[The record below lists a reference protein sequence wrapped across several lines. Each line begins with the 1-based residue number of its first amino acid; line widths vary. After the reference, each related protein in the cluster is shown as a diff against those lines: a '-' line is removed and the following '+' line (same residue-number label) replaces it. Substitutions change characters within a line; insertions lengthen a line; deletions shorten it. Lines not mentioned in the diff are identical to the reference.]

1 LAPVPLA
8 AGRCL
13 LTHPRVEPLV
23 STALLARLVANPARF
38 ALAELAGRGRVV
50 VHRVRRGGAI
60 VVLQHGTPDVQSFD
74 ELFYQQIYAP
84 PPEVDAALAALD
96 RAPRI
101 LDVGANIGLFGAWAL
116 ARWPEAEIEA
126 FEPDPRN
133 AALHRRTIAASGR
146 GAVWRLHEAA
156 AAAADGEMRFVTGR
170 YAMSGPATD
179 ADRAAATVPARDVLP
194 LMARADVV
202 KIDAEGSEWAILDDP
217 RLAATAARALA
228 LEYHP
233 ELCPEDDARTAAVRR
248 LHAAGFAV
256 RDVPTQAPPGYGS
269 LWAWREVAAPGR

>member
-1 LAPVPLA
+1 MAPVPA
-8 AGRCL
+8 AAARRL
-13 LTHPRVEPLV
+13 LTHPRVEPVV

-50 VHRVRRGGAI
+50 AHRVRRGGAI
-60 VVLQHGTPDVQSFD
+60 VVLEHGTPDVQAFD

-84 PPEVDAALAALD
+84 PPEVEEAVAALG

-116 ARWPEAEIEA
+116 ARWPGAEIDA

-133 AALHRRTIAASGR
+133 AALHRRAIAASGR
-146 GAVWRLHEAA
+146 GGAWRLHETAA
-156 AAAADGEMRFVTGR
+156 TVADGEMRFVTGR

-179 ADRAAATVPARDVLP
+179 ADADATSVPARDVLP
-194 LMARADVV
+194 LLERADLV

-217 RLAATAARALA
+217 RFAATAARAIA

-233 ELCPEDDARTAAVRR
+233 ELCPEPEPRAAAVGR
-248 LHAAGFAV
+248 LCAAGFSL
-256 RDVPTQAPPGYGS
+256 RDVPTHAPPGYGS
-269 LWAWREVAAPGR
+269 LWGWR

>member
-1 LAPVPLA
+1 LAPVPPA
-8 AGRCL
+8 AGRRL

-38 ALAELAGRGRVV
+38 ALAELAGHGRVV
-50 VHRVRRGGAI
+50 THRVRRGGAI
-60 VVLQHGTPDVQSFD
+60 VLLEHGTPDVQSFD

-84 PPEVDAALAALD
+84 PPEVDAALAALG

-116 ARWPEAEIEA
+116 ARWPGAEIEA

-133 AALHRRTIAASGR
+133 AALHRRTIAANG
-146 GAVWRLHEAA
+146 GGGWRLYEAA
-156 AAAADGEMRFVTGR
+156 ATVADGEMRFLTGR
-170 YAMSGPATD
+170 YAMSGPATETD
-179 ADRAAATVPARDVLP
+179 ADAASVPARDVLP
-194 LMARADVV
+194 LLAWADLV

-217 RLAATAARALA
+217 RFAATTARALA

-233 ELCPEDDARTAAVRR
+233 DHCPEDDARTAAVRR
-248 LHAAGFAV
+248 LRGAGFTL

-269 LWAWREVAAPGR
+269 LWAWREADGAGR